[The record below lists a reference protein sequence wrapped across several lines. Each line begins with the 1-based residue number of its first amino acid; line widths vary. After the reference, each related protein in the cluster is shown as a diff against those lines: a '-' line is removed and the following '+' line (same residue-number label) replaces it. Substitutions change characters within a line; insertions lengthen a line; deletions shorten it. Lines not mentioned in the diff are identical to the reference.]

1 MRAID
6 PLKAGLTVGAVYVL
20 VHLVWLGLVAAGQ
33 AQSLLDWLMQ
43 LHSLDPILR
52 VGRLDPRLAISL
64 LGVSAISGFTLGALL
79 ACAWNQLNRDAPSSK
94 GRVTRQATH

>member
-1 MRAID
+1 MRTID

-33 AQSLLDWLMQ
+33 AQSLLDWVMR

-52 VGRLDPRLAISL
+52 VGRLDQRLAISL
-64 LGVSAISGFTLGALL
+64 LGVSAISGFMLGVLV
-79 ACAWNQLNRDAPSSK
+79 ACAWNQLNRETPSSK
-94 GRVTRQATH
+94 GRATRQATR